1 MQKNETQNLGIGL
14 NQNLSSYRSIQIG
27 LIAINKLSSDTSHSY
42 FLHDLKQTEMME
54 RSKPEKEIGQ
64 TKNCDEVCCA
74 LNFKKYLHNF
84 YKN

>member
-27 LIAINKLSSDTSHSY
+27 LIAINKLSSDTSQSN
-42 FLHDLKQTEMME
+42 FLHDLKQTEMHE
-54 RSKPEKEIGQ
+54 RFQPAKEIKQ
-64 TKNCDEVCCA
+64 TKICDEVCCV

-84 YKN
+84 YKS